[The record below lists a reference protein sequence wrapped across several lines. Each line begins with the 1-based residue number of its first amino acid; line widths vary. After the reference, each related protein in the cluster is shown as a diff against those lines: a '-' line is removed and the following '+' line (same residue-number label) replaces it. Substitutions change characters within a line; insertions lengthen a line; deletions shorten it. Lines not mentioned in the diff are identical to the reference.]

1 MVMKRVYF
9 FMAFSLL
16 LHCSEV
22 SAKGYNFDVL
32 SVEAVIEESRSAG
45 SMNLSRAA
53 IEFYNRGVHKESN
66 EKAIDYE
73 KVEKCLDKYLRCLD
87 YIDVLYTGASTVGQ
101 FMRTYSTVKESIKE
115 YRTLL
120 KEYGDYI
127 VHTGRIST
135 ADSYIIRNCEE
146 TISQAIEDSKDV
158 YGTLIMI
165 GTFCSSKIPCTAENL
180 QLILAGLNLNL
191 QQLGNNLMAGS
202 ERLRSY
208 MLLRTWG
215 WGKGLY
221 KARPTS
227 EICDEAL
234 SRWKNKAIS
243 IMSGRDTEYARGKAN
258 PFAASYDNHSPWES

>member
-1 MVMKRVYF
+1 MVMKRVF
-9 FMAFSLL
+9 VLIAFSIFFHYSQL
-16 LHCSEV
+16 
-22 SAKGYNFDVL
+22 SAMGWNFDIL
-32 SVEAVIEESRSAG
+32 SVEAVI
-45 SMNLSRAA
+45 
-53 IEFYNRGVHKESN
+53 KES
-66 EKAIDYE
+66 KR
-73 KVEKCLDKYLRCLD
+73 LDKYRRCMD

-101 FMRTYSTVKESIKE
+101 FIRTYDTVKESIKE

-127 VHTGRIST
+127 THTGRIST
-135 ADSYIIRNCEE
+135 ADAYIIRNCEE
-146 TISQAIEDSKDV
+146 TISQAVEDSKDV
-158 YGTLIMI
+158 YGTLTMI
-165 GTFCSSKIPCTAENL
+165 GAFCSGKLPCKAEDL

-234 SRWKNKAIS
+234 SRWKSKAIG
-243 IMSGRDTEYARGKAN
+243 IMSGRDTEYSRGKEN
-258 PFAASYDNHSPWES
+258 PFAASYENHSPWNN